1 MRRIVIT
8 GPQPVDMLDLAGPL
22 EVFKF
27 APEYEVAVASPEGT
41 TELQLNHGFKIS
53 DAVPFTKLAAQ
64 IDTLVV
70 AGGPGANDELY
81 DDEYLHRIIGLASR
95 SRRVA
100 AICTGTFVLA
110 AAGLLN
116 GKRAVTHWAY
126 CDKLSR
132 QYPSVLVEPDR
143 IYLRDGSIYTS
154 AGITAGMDLALALV
168 EEDHGHQVALEIARI
183 LVMFLVRPG
192 GQSQYSHMLSRQ
204 AATSQPLR
212 ELQVWMIENLRENL
226 SVERLAKR
234 MGMSSRNF
242 TRVCLR
248 ETRMNPGQFVDRM
261 RVEAAQQMIDSSAMG
276 LKEIADA
283 CGFQTPLAM
292 RRTFLRVLGI
302 TAGEYASRFKRSQSQ
317 TEMDR

>member
-1 MRRIVIT
+1 MVDIPAIFLGMPVTRKGIRRPSGNAYFRIATIR
-8 GPQPVDMLDLAGPL
+8 
-22 EVFKF
+22 
-27 APEYEVAVASPEGT
+27 PE
-41 TELQLNHGFKIS
+41 
-53 DAVPFTKLAAQ
+53 
-64 IDTLVV
+64 
-70 AGGPGANDELY
+70 
-81 DDEYLHRIIGLASR
+81 ASR
-95 SRRVA
+95 LSGKSCVA
-100 AICTGTFVLA
+100 YNCSQHGT
-110 AAGLLN
+110 
-116 GKRAVTHWAY
+116 
-126 CDKLSR
+126 
-132 QYPSVLVEPDR
+132 
-143 IYLRDGSIYTS
+143 YLR
-154 AGITAGMDLALALV
+154 L
-168 EEDHGHQVALEIARI
+168 
-183 LVMFLVRPG
+183 
-192 GQSQYSHMLSRQ
+192 
-204 AATSQPLR
+204 
-212 ELQVWMIENLRENL
+212 IENLRENL

>member
-8 GPQPVDMLDLAGPL
+8 GPQPVDMLDLVGPL

-27 APEYEVAVASPEGT
+27 VPEYEVIVASPKGT

-53 DAVPFTKLAAQ
+53 DAVPLTTLAGQ

-70 AGGPGANDELY
+70 AGGPGTNQGRY
-81 DDEYLHRIIGLASR
+81 DADYLDWVTEAASR
-95 SRRVA
+95 SRRVV
-100 AICTGTFVLA
+100 AICTGAFVLA
-110 AAGLLN
+110 AAGLLD
-116 GKRAVTHWAY
+116 GKKAVTHWEY
-126 CDKLSR
+126 CDQLSR
-132 QYPSVLVEPDR
+132 QYPSVEVEPDR

-154 AGITAGMDLALALV
+154 AGITAGMDLTLALV
-168 EEDHGHQVALEIARI
+168 EEDHGHQVALQIARI

-212 ELQVWMIENLRENL
+212 ELQVWMIENLREDL

-234 MGMSSRNF
+234 MGMSARNF

-283 CGFQTPLAM
+283 CGFQTALAM
-292 RRTFLRVLGI
+292 RRTFIRVLGI
-302 TAGEYASRFKRSQSQ
+302 TAGEYASRFQRAQPQ
-317 TEMDR
+317 TK

>member
-8 GPQPVDMLDLAGPL
+8 GPQPVDMLDLVGPL

-27 APEYEVAVASPEGT
+27 APEYEVIVASPKGT
-41 TELQLNHGFKIS
+41 TELQLNHGFKLS
-53 DAVPFTKLAAQ
+53 DAVPFTELVGS

-70 AGGPGANDELY
+70 AGGPEPNHGRY
-81 DDEYLHRIIGLASR
+81 DADYLGWITEAAAR
-95 SRRVA
+95 SRRVV
-100 AICTGTFVLA
+100 AICTGAFVLA
-110 AAGLLN
+110 AAGLLD
-116 GKRAVTHWAY
+116 GKKAVTHWEY
-126 CDKLSR
+126 CDQLSR
-132 QYPSVLVEPDR
+132 QYPSVEVEPDR

-168 EEDHGHQVALEIARI
+168 EEDHGHQVALQIARI

-192 GQSQYSHMLSRQ
+192 GQSQFSHMLSRQ

-212 ELQVWMIENLRENL
+212 ELQVWMIENLREDL

-234 MGMSSRNF
+234 IGMSARNF

-261 RVEAAQQMIDSSAMG
+261 RVEAAQQMIDSSSMG

-283 CGFQTPLAM
+283 CGFQTALAM
-292 RRTFLRVLGI
+292 RRTFIRVLGI
-302 TAGEYASRFKRSQSQ
+302 TAGEYASRFKRSQCQ
-317 TEMDR
+317 TGTK